1 MKVLFLTSEA
11 DPFIKTGGLA
21 DVAGSLPK
29 ELAKKGIDIRVV
41 MPLYSSIDYVYR
53 KKMKKIKDF
62 YVDLDWKHQY
72 AGIFSLKWEGVT
84 FYFIDN
90 LEYFDRPNAY
100 GYDDDAERFIF
111 FSKAATLLGKE
122 IDFKPDIIHANDWHT
137 ALVNIYVNDFRKGD
151 HYFDDIRTL
160 FTIHNLKYQGVFDS
174 GYLTLTGLDGYYFN
188 EHDLK
193 YFDAINFMKGGIVH
207 STAFNTVSENY
218 AQEIKYPFYGEGLD
232 GIIREYQNKLS
243 GIVNGIDYDLWNPK
257 TDKNIFKNY
266 DVKSL
271 ENKIENKMKLQ
282 EEYGLPVNKDVPM
295 IAICS
300 RLTSMK
306 GFDLVRYILDELL
319 QEDIQLVVLGTGDY
333 TYEEMFKYFE
343 WKYPDKVA
351 ARIYYDGKESHKLYA
366 ASDLFMMPSISEP
379 CGISQLIAMRYGS
392 LPIVREAGGLK
403 DTVKPYN
410 KFTGEGSGFSF
421 ENINAHELLFASKNA
436 IDLYKNNREAFDKLV
451 VNAMKEKN
459 DWEESSKKYIKLYE
473 DIKA

>member
-1 MKVLFLTSEA
+1 MKVLFLASEA

-29 ELAKKGIDIRVV
+29 ELVKKGVDIRVV
-41 MPLYSSIDYVYR
+41 IPLYSTISQLYR
-53 KKMKKIKDF
+53 KKMKKIKEF

-72 AGIFSLKWEGVT
+72 AGVYTLKWDGVI

-111 FSKAATLLGKE
+111 FSKTVTLLPKE
-122 IDFKPDIIHANDWHT
+122 IDFKPDIIHSNDWHT

-151 HYFDDIRTL
+151 DFYKDIRTL

-174 GYLTLTGLDGYYFN
+174 GYLTLTGLNGYYFN

-232 GIIREYQNKLS
+232 GVIREYKGKLS
-243 GIVNGIDYDLWNPK
+243 GIVNGIDYEIWNPK
-257 TDKNIFKNY
+257 IDKNIYKNY
-266 DVKSL
+266 DIGSIDKKN
-271 ENKIENKMKLQ
+271 ENKIKLQ
-282 EEYGLPVNKDVPM
+282 EEYALPIDKDIPM

-306 GFDLVRYILDELL
+306 GFDLIRYILDELL
-319 QEDIQLVVLGTGDY
+319 QENIQLVVLGTGDY

-343 WKYPDKVA
+343 WKYPKKVA
-351 ARIYYDGKESHKLYA
+351 ARIYYDGKESHRLYA

-403 DTVKPYN
+403 DTVSAFN
-410 KFTGEGSGFSF
+410 KYTGEGTGFSF
-421 ENINAHELLFASKNA
+421 ENINAHELLFATKTALTLYNDDKKKFKKLIKNA
-436 IDLYKNNREAFDKLV
+436 MN
-451 VNAMKEKN
+451 EKN

>member
-29 ELAKKGIDIRVV
+29 ELVKKGVDIRVC
-41 MPLYSSIDYVYR
+41 MPLYSSIDQAYR
-53 KKMKKIKDF
+53 KKMKKIKEF

-72 AGIFSLKWEGVT
+72 AGVYSLKWDNVE

-100 GYDDDAERFIF
+100 GYDDDAERFIY

-151 HYFDDIRTL
+151 EFFDDVRCL

-218 AQEIKYPFYGEGLD
+218 ADEIKYSFYGEGLD
-232 GIIREYQNKLS
+232 GVIREYPGKLS
-243 GIVNGIDYDLWNPK
+243 GIVNGIDYDVWNPK
-257 TDKNIFKNY
+257 TDKNIYENY
-266 DVKSL
+266 DLKSLNKKL
-271 ENKIENKMKLQ
+271 ENKTNLQ
-282 EEYGLPVNKDVPM
+282 KEYGLPVNPDVPM

-319 QEDIQLVVLGTGDY
+319 QE
-333 TYEEMFKYFE
+333 MFKYFE

-351 ARIYYDGKESHKLYA
+351 ARIYYDGKESHELYA

-410 KFTGEGSGFSF
+410 KYTGEGTGFSF

-436 IDLYKNNREAFDKLV
+436 IDLYKNNKEAFNKLIE
-451 VNAMKEKN
+451 NAMNEKN
-459 DWEESSKKYIKLYE
+459 DWEESSKKYIDLYE
-473 DIKA
+473 SIKA